1 MENELLAGDL
11 LDAAHGKHP
20 AIVFENL
27 ETYSHGELDQ
37 LANRFAH
44 CFQTRLARHGGP
56 VSFLVG
62 NDPLLVAALFG
73 AFRAGVVAN
82 PINIRLTPPE
92 IAYILNHAESRLV
105 VVGNDYHELF
115 LEVLPLL
122 SDPPAVFVL
131 RGPEADDALRDSS
144 PQPARASLQPEDPAL
159 LIYTSGT
166 TGHPKGVVLSHRN
179 LTQAVRIVQRG
190 FAIESSDRSFCV
202 MPLFHTNA
210 LMFSHLPFLAAGAT
224 VVLRKRFSAS
234 RFWSECLGQ
243 RATVASA
250 SPTILA
256 LLLEH
261 EATGPAC
268 GETGLKYLKVASAP
282 TPIEL
287 AERFEARFGKGLL
300 LETYGLTETT
310 AISTMNPLRGP
321 RRFGSI
327 GKALEPQE
335 LAVLDEQRR
344 PVAAGRA
351 GELALRG
358 PTIMKEYLKAPEQTR
373 EAMHG
378 DWFLTGDMAVADEDG
393 FVRIVGRRKEMIL
406 RGGENI
412 SPLEVEQA
420 ALEHPAVREAAAV
433 GLADAI
439 WGETVG
445 LAVVAAGPIDAE
457 ELLGFCSTRLSA
469 FKLPQHIAF
478 VQELPRNAMGKVL
491 RPRVREC
498 FETEPAGT
506 PRQTGSRT

>member
-1 MENELLAGDL
+1 MENESYAGDL
-11 LDAAHGKHP
+11 LSAAHGNHP
-20 AIVFENL
+20 AIVFEND
-27 ETYSHGELDQ
+27 ESYTHEELD
-37 LANRFAH
+37 
-44 CFQTRLARHGGP
+44 RLADTYADHFRSRGLASGEP

-62 NDPLLVAALFG
+62 NDPLLVASLFG
-73 AFRAGVVAN
+73 AFRAGALAN

-105 VVGNDYHELF
+105 VVGNDYLDLF
-115 LEVLPLL
+115 AEVLPLL
-122 SDPPAVFVL
+122 SRKPATLCL
-131 RGPEADDALRDSS
+131 RSPGGDAPRQTAPGASQASIRPDDA
-144 PQPARASLQPEDPAL
+144 AL

-166 TGHPKGVVLSHRN
+166 TGNPKGVVLSHRN
-179 LTQAVRIVQRG
+179 LTQAVRIVRHG
-190 FAIESSDRSFCV
+190 FDIEARDRSLCV

-210 LMFSHLPFLAAGAT
+210 LMFSTLPFLATGAT

-234 RFWSECLGQ
+234 RFWAECLAH
-243 RATVASA
+243 RANVASA

-268 GETGLKYLKVASAP
+268 GKTGLKYLKVASAP
-282 TPIEL
+282 TPVEL

-327 GKALEPQE
+327 GKALPPQE

-344 PVAAGRA
+344 PVAAGEP

-358 PTIMKEYLKAPEQTR
+358 PTIMKQYLKAPEETR
-373 EAMHG
+373 KAMHG
-378 DWFLTGDMAVADEDG
+378 DWFLTGDMAVADDEG
-393 FVRIVGRRKEMIL
+393 FVRIVGRKKEMIL

-445 LAVVAAGPIDAE
+445 LAVVVAQPLQVD
-457 ELLGFCSTRLSA
+457 ELLGFCSARLSA
-469 FKLPQHIAF
+469 FKLPQRIAF
-478 VQELPRNAMGKVL
+478 VDSLPRNAMGKIL

-498 FETEPAGT
+498 FDSQAAGSTPA
-506 PRQTGSRT
+506 TGSQA